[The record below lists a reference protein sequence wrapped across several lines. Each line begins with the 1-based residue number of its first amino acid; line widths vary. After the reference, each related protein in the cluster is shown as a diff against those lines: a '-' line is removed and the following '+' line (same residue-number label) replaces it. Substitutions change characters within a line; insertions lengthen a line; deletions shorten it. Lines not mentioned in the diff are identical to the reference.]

1 MILHV
6 VNLIKSD
13 VGGEKALFL
22 STFPRIDWLALGLS
36 PLFLSYAASQPLH
49 FVVNFFFIFLSSPLF
64 LYCVKNMEQ
73 KKTFMF
79 IYIFM
84 YNIYIILLLFIIH
97 AILIVLLFFELIYRH
112 LRTYYLF
119 VIMMDHGIIL

>member
-1 MILHV
+1 
-6 VNLIKSD
+6 
-13 VGGEKALFL
+13 
-22 STFPRIDWLALGLS
+22 
-36 PLFLSYAASQPLH
+36 
-49 FVVNFFFIFLSSPLF
+49 
-64 LYCVKNMEQ
+64 MEQ